1 MSLSANDSNLRKSQ
15 ILDDLISR
23 SASKPGA
30 GDMDSFFG
38 MNQEIL
44 DSPDIKDLR
53 VKSKILSMNTFGTG
67 KNDYDKMRDTFFMSK
82 RTGTLKLNKQKTST
96 YENTGLI
103 NLLNTQD
110 DIFRLTDYC

>member
-1 MSLSANDSNLRKSQ
+1 MSLSANDSNLKKSQ

-53 VKSKILSMNTFGTG
+53 VKSKILSMNTFGAG
-67 KNDYDKMRDTFFMSK
+67 KNDYEKMRDSFFMSK
-82 RTGTLKLNKQKTST
+82 CIGTLKLNKQKTST